1 MFNYSD
7 SSDEDSDGNNENG
20 DNHSDSQRSDSRHSN
35 SSHGHR
41 ENGHQQTPLADGG
54 KVSARRLNSITSVH
68 RKLPPF
74 CYNAEIVR
82 MMSLANRAEYFAG
95 ISGSKS
101 DVGFI
106 PFLNKADA
114 TFKYPVHYGIGSVA
128 LF

>member
-54 KVSARRLNSITSVH
+54 KVSARRL
-68 RKLPPF
+68 RKCLSKKLTDF
-74 CYNAEIVR
+74 MDVIV
-82 MMSLANRAEYFAG
+82 
-95 ISGSKS
+95 
-101 DVGFI
+101 
-106 PFLNKADA
+106 PDA
-114 TFKYPVHYGIGSVA
+114 LQHTQFHHT
-128 LF
+128 